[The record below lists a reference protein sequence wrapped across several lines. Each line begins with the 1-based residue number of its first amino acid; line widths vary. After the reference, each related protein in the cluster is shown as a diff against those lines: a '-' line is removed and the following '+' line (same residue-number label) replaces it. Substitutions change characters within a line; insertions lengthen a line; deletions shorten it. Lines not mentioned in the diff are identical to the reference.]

1 MEPQTEIE
9 RYFYCR
15 IALIELRPGEN
26 KEDAWLLHLLEHP
39 EDTYADIKVFNR
51 NSQGNVN

>member
-1 MEPQTEIE
+1 MEPPTEIE

>member
-1 MEPQTEIE
+1 MAPQTEIE

-15 IALIELRPGEN
+15 IAIVELSPGES

-39 EDTYADIKVFNR
+39 EDTYADIKIFNR